1 MHGGYANFYSRPC
14 GRGDEADVCGRN
26 AVIISTHA
34 PAGGA
39 TYKVSTRV
47 LTVRCISTH
56 APAGGATWMI
66 RSYKGGGLIFLLTPL
81 REGRLY
87 RWYRK
92 NGCGEI
98 STHAPA
104 GGATWDGQRFL
115 VLGTIST
122 HAPAGGAT
130 TVLWSIRAKAGI
142 STHAPAGGA
151 TRRLRLN
158 RRLSRFLL
166 TPLREGRRS
175 RNWHTSVYHQHFYSR
190 PCGRGD
196 VGGRLQ
202 IRNWEISTHAPAG
215 GATGY
220 GVDQINRT
228 IFLLTPLREGR
239 PMETV
244 RIKRAIGFLLTPL
257 REGRLKSRMLSLPS
271 ASNFYSRP
279 CGRGDTRPTHTAP
292 SKLYF
297 YSRPCGRGDRT
308 GRKRCSGA
316 GNFYSRPCGRG
327 DRSPSL
333 PSTTKRK
340 FLLTP
345 LREGRR
351 GARRCSST
359 RWTNF
364 YSRPCGRGDLSAELY
379 FTPKKRFL
387 LTPLR
392 EGRPRSTCSTLTL
405 ILFLLTPLREGRQQF
420 STSPS

>member
-130 TVLWSIRAKAGI
+130 
-142 STHAPAGGA
+142 HAANFPQSWAAYFYSRPCGRGDLERQAA
-151 TRRLRLN
+151 TG
-158 RRLSRFLL
+158 SSPETFLL
-166 TPLREGRRS
+166 TPLREGRR
-175 RNWHTSVYHQHFYSR
+175 VR
-190 PCGRGD
+190 PK
-196 VGGRLQ
+196 
-202 IRNWEISTHAPAG
+202 SAPA
-215 GATGY
+215 TS
-220 GVDQINRT
+220 
-228 IFLLTPLREGR
+228 
-239 PMETV
+239 
-244 RIKRAIGFLLTPL
+244 GFLLTPL
-257 REGRLKSRMLSLPS
+257 REGRRRAVAGVP
-271 ASNFYSRP
+271 
-279 CGRGDTRPTHTAP
+279 RG
-292 SKLYF
+292 
-297 YSRPCGRGDRT
+297 G
-308 GRKRCSGA
+308 
-316 GNFYSRPCGRG
+316 
-327 DRSPSL
+327 
-333 PSTTKRK
+333 
-340 FLLTP
+340 
-345 LREGRR
+345 
-351 GARRCSST
+351 
-359 RWTNF
+359 
-364 YSRPCGRGDLSAELY
+364 
-379 FTPKKRFL
+379 
-387 LTPLR
+387 
-392 EGRPRSTCSTLTL
+392 
-405 ILFLLTPLREGRQQF
+405 
-420 STSPS
+420 

>member
-130 TVLWSIRAKAGI
+130 FYLPKKEI
-142 STHAPAGGA
+142 HCMP
-151 TRRLRLN
+151 
-158 RRLSRFLL
+158 
-166 TPLREGRRS
+166 
-175 RNWHTSVYHQHFYSR
+175 YFYSR

-196 VGGRLQ
+196 IG
-202 IRNWEISTHAPAG
+202 IHEEPDYTN
-215 GATGY
+215 
-220 GVDQINRT
+220 

-239 PMETV
+239 PFGHKKIRLCV
-244 RIKRAIGFLLTPL
+244 LFLLTPL
-257 REGRLKSRMLSLPS
+257 REGRPLLRQ
-271 ASNFYSRP
+271 AR
-279 CGRGDTRPTHTAP
+279 GRGG
-292 SKLYF
+292 LYF
-297 YSRPCGRGDRT
+297 YSRPCGRGD
-308 GRKRCSGA
+308 S
-316 GNFYSRPCGRG
+316 NFPQVRHEV
-327 DRSPSL
+327 
-333 PSTTKRK
+333 
-340 FLLTP
+340 
-345 LREGRR
+345 LRQI
-351 GARRCSST
+351 
-359 RWTNF
+359 
-364 YSRPCGRGDLSAELY
+364 AE
-379 FTPKKRFL
+379 R
-387 LTPLR
+387 
-392 EGRPRSTCSTLTL
+392 
-405 ILFLLTPLREGRQQF
+405 
-420 STSPS
+420 